1 MPRESIVLEL
11 DVDDIGERQDLVME
25 NDYEFEGLN
34 RWLSAKSVHSSPAKL
49 MVQRDTRFPKWA
61 DGFEAQVFEMLSS
74 YRVTVVN
81 ELANSG
87 SIW

>member
-1 MPRESIVLEL
+1 LPRESIVLEL
-11 DVDDIGERQDLVME
+11 DVDDIGERQDLAME
-25 NDYEFEGLN
+25 NDYEFEGLT
-34 RWLSAKSVHSSPAKL
+34 RWLSAKSVDSSPAKL
-49 MVQRDTRFPKWA
+49 MVHHDARFPKRA
-61 DGFEAQVFEMLSS
+61 DGFEAQVFGMLSS